1 MTKAIQTLISA
12 LIVYF
17 SFIDVIPFFYWFTTV
32 LYFISGCA
40 LIFAAYSLHNNSSLY
55 TLVDIEKQFILW
67 QKYKILNFVKLVAL
81 TIVLIYTNN
90 PQLLPFVFSI
100 LYFYYELNSAYKR
113 YFR

>member
-1 MTKAIQTLISA
+1 MTKVLQTFISA

-17 SFIDVIPFFYWFTTV
+17 SFIDVIPFFYWFTTI
-32 LYFISGCA
+32 LYFISGSA
-40 LIFAAYSLHNNSSLY
+40 LVFAAYSLHTNSSLY

-90 PQLLPFVFSI
+90 PQLLLFVFSI